1 MLCYKYYILLICN
14 QWTRAVCCRL
24 FQFGQSREP
33 LTKLKLNSLSRRSD
47 SPGVTDQTVALGQ
60 SGQSMLSGQAV
71 LSDIHSPLTESKVTG
86 PTPQQVASP
95 FAFKVPASASFH
107 ERWSQQKSCG
117 SQSVTK
123 PERKTKLRQK
133 QRPKTTEIHFNPT
146 LDYAPSGSVTE
157 SQPRLRS
164 EVDASSNGIVN
175 EASAGRGALTFTSP
189 PHDGLDASLRTQLV
203 SHDHVDRGESV
214 TLDRGVGRST
224 QGREVFSSYT
234 LPRVASKDYGI
245 YGNDDAVDDDDD
257 VDDTDPQVSPH
268 DTPLTMSQ
276 RCFSQ
281 GNINVKCSEVV
292 SANPPQGVINKSLA
306 KSLIDVNR
314 NRDMFCTTNSDH
326 EMTPRLGQQQQQL
339 SESVWSES
347 SLADTS
353 SMTVASFG
361 GGMNDRKKGVKKRK
375 KDKKGSADEML
386 KKRSSLKDSL
396 RNIFFKKR

>member
-1 MLCYKYYILLICN
+1 MD
-14 QWTRAVCCRL
+14 AVCCRL
-24 FQFGQSREP
+24 FQFGQTREP

-47 SPGVTDQTVALGQ
+47 SPCVTDQTVALGQ
-60 SGQSMLSGQAV
+60 SVLSGQAV
-71 LSDIHSPLTESKVTG
+71 LSDIRSPLTESKVTG

-117 SQSVTK
+117 SQSMTK
-123 PERKTKLRQK
+123 PERKTKPRQK

-146 LDYAPSGSVTE
+146 LEYAPSGSVTE
-157 SQPRLRS
+157 AQPRLRS
-164 EVDASSNGIVN
+164 EVDVLSNGIVH

-189 PHDGLDASLRTQLV
+189 RDGVDGSVRTQLV

-214 TLDRGVGRST
+214 TLDRGVGRPT

-234 LPRVASKDYGI
+234 LPRVTSKDYGI

-257 VDDTDPQVSPH
+257 VDDTDPQVSPR

-292 SANPPQGVINKSLA
+292 SAHPPQGVINKSLA

-314 NRDMFCTTNSDH
+314 GRDMFCTTNSDH
-326 EMTPRLGQQQQQL
+326 EMAPRLSEQQQQL

-347 SLADTS
+347 SLADAS
-353 SMTVASFG
+353 SMTITSYG